1 MIIIYIVPVEVKH
14 GDDKDMITTNA
25 MFDNCSQGSFI
36 HDNLFKDLGIH
47 GMKTILNLQ
56 TLH

>member
-1 MIIIYIVPVEVKH
+1 MYIVPVEVKH

-36 HDNLFKDLGIH
+36 HDNLLKDLGIH